1 MDGWQWMGSDDD
13 FPIRQVLPVGLPWG
27 TWARLAW
34 FFAVKKMYMSRY
46 SLFTDNITFYI
57 QLG

>member
-27 TWARLAW
+27 SFLH
-34 FFAVKKMYMSRY
+34 
-46 SLFTDNITFYI
+46 
-57 QLG
+57 LGSFGLVFRSQKDVYE